1 MMHGFYE
8 PGPGRRAVTD
18 WIALYLEEDL
28 GTGDITSEPLFGD
41 EPGAAAMVAREA
53 AVVAGLR
60 HAVDVFSRVGARA
73 EPMARDGE
81 RVEAGM
87 VVLRVEGPARA
98 ILAGERLALNM
109 VGRMSGIATQ
119 TRALAERLAREC
131 SGCMVAGT
139 RKTTPGFRA
148 FEKEAIQV
156 GGGDPHRF
164 GLFDA
169 MMVKDNHRAVA
180 GDVAAATRRLRAAH
194 PDKLLEVEVESLE
207 DALAAAGAGANW
219 LLIDNQDPATGRAW
233 AEAVWAEHP
242 AIKIEASGGITGE
255 NLTAYG
261 WADRISLGALTHHAV
276 SIDFGLDWR
285 ETTA

>member
-1 MMHGFYE
+1 M
-8 PGPGRRAVTD
+8 TD

-41 EPGAAAMVAREA
+41 QRGAALMVARQN

-60 HAVDVFSRVGARA
+60 HAVEVFGRLGAQAQPLVKDGDRVAA
-73 EPMARDGE
+73 SA
-81 RVEAGM
+81 A
-87 VVLRVEGPARA
+87 VLRVEGPAKA
-98 ILAGERLALNM
+98 ILAGERLALNI

-119 TRALAERLAREC
+119 TRDLAERLARQC

-148 FEKEAIQV
+148 FEKEAITI

-164 GLFDA
+164 GLYDA

-180 GDVAAATRRLRAAH
+180 GDVAAATARLRAAH

-207 DALAAAGAGANW
+207 DAMAAAGAGAHW
-219 LLIDNQDPATGRAW
+219 LLIDNQAPATGREW
-233 AEAVWAEHP
+233 AEAVWAQHP
-242 AIKIEASGGITGE
+242 NIKIEASGGITPD
-255 NLTAYG
+255 NISDYG
-261 WADRISLGALTHHAV
+261 WADRVSLGALTHHAV
-276 SIDFGLDWR
+276 SIDFGLDW
-285 ETTA
+285 EQA